1 MQFFCQTAFNV
12 SIYFI
17 SISHRL
23 AIKQDWSNDMRKHS
37 RRNRYFSGEIESE
50 RDQIICYTE
59 FEGWKREGL
68 IICYTEFEEW
78 EREGLTLYLV
88 ACAGRVLKQYG
99 ILGDMD
105 WCGKFF
111 YCRNYWFE
119 LSPDGWLLTGTI
131 WIWRVPR
138 VKGYGSIDMSWWN
151 PRWGAPNRNMG
162 V

>member
-1 MQFFCQTAFNV
+1 MRSTRLCALVWKKAKLSGCQHYLSINDAIIFAKRPGYTLNV
-12 SIYFI
+12 SICFI

-50 RDQIICYTE
+50 REQIRCYM
-59 FEGWKREGL
+59 
-68 IICYTEFEEW
+68 EFEEW
-78 EREGLTLYLV
+78 KREGLTLYLV
-88 ACAGRVLKQYG
+88 ACAVRVLKQYG

-105 WCGKFF
+105 RCVKFF
-111 YCRNYWFE
+111 FIAGIIDFE

-138 VKGYGSIDMSWWN
+138 G
-151 PRWGAPNRNMG
+151 
-162 V
+162 